1 MTAGRLMLDLEG
13 TALTATERQLLL
25 HPQVGGVI
33 FFSRNFASRGQFATL
48 TAAVR
53 TLRPELLLA
62 VDQEGGRVQRLQAGY
77 TRLPSMQAL
86 GDLLAAHPETGGA
99 QLLRDTGWLL
109 AAEVIASGLDFSFA
123 PVLDLDR
130 DHCAVIAARAFGDD
144 PAHAIAAARSFIAGL
159 HEAGMAVTGKHFP
172 GHGGVRGD
180 SHLETPVDPR
190 PLAAIEAHDL
200 KPFQALAGELD
211 AVMSAHIRFP
221 AIDPEVVSFSPF
233 WLRQVLRTELG
244 FAGVVFSDDL
254 AMKGADVLP
263 SYAAKAAAALAAG
276 CDTLLVCN
284 DRRGALEVLEF
295 LAANPQFGPCP
306 RLAAMRARQRWTWA
320 ELADSPRRLATIA
333 KLHACGLA

>member
-13 TALTATERQLLL
+13 IAVTAAERKLLL

-33 FFSRNFASRGQFATL
+33 FFSRNFATRTQFLAL
-48 TAAVR
+48 TATVR

-62 VDQEGGRVQRLQAGY
+62 VDQEGGRVQRLLEDY

-86 GDLLAAHPETGGA
+86 GDLLATNPQTGA

-123 PVLDLDR
+123 PVLDVDR
-130 DHCAVIAARAFGDD
+130 DHCAVIAARSFGGD
-144 PAHAIAAARSFIAGL
+144 PAHVIAAAGHFISGL

-172 GHGGVRGD
+172 GHGGVHGD
-180 SHLETPVDPR
+180 SHLETPIDPR
-190 PLAAIEAHDL
+190 CLAAIAAHDL

-211 AVMSAHIRFP
+211 GVMSAHIRFP

-233 WLRQVLRTELG
+233 WLQQVLRTELG
-244 FAGVVFSDDL
+244 FNGIVFSDDL

-263 SYAAKAAAALAAG
+263 DYAAKAAAALTAG
-276 CDTLLVCN
+276 CDMLLVCN
-284 DRRGALEVLEF
+284 DRQGALQVLEF
-295 LAANPQFGPCP
+295 LAANPNIGSCP
-306 RLAAMRARQRWTWA
+306 QLATMRARRDWTWQA
-320 ELADSPRRLATIA
+320 LTTDPRRRATVDALTAACLA
-333 KLHACGLA
+333 